1 MSNIQITTQRLQDPE
16 TKENFVGLFGRM
28 TTKVINGE
36 GVETDKDINFAT
48 RLDAVPGLERIINN
62 MIKETEDLYREDIK
76 TGKATFP
83 LATDAKNVPTKKVPK
98 KRTAK
103 KAE

>member
-28 TTKVINGE
+28 TTKVINDE

-48 RLDAVPGLERIINN
+48 RLDAVPGLEKIINN
-62 MIKETEDLYREDIK
+62 MIKEAEDLYREDIRA
-76 TGKATFP
+76 GKSTFP
-83 LATDAKNVPTKKVPK
+83 LATDVKNKVARKK
-98 KRTAK
+98 TAK